1 MDATVTEY
9 IKILLDILVAATLSI
24 ILLFIARRYRKEK
37 TLVGYKARSRDEKYA
52 GLALIILGAVFIVV
66 SVLQLLMLIN
76 SNYYSAVPFGLTG
89 IQATMGNQT
98 TDVISAQLLGLGF
111 GVSFWLMIFGYG
123 GRKFV
128 MLGFD
133 LLRGREVRIIKK
145 IRK

>member
-9 IKILLDILVAATLSI
+9 IKILLDILVAAIVST

-37 TLVGYKARSRDEKYA
+37 TLVGFKARSKDEKYV
-52 GLALIILGAVFIVV
+52 GFALIILGAVFIIL
-66 SVLQLLMLIN
+66 SVLQLLLLIN

-89 IQATMGNQT
+89 IQVTLGNQT
-98 TDVISAQLLGLGF
+98 TDIISAQLLGLGF
-111 GVSFWLMIFGYG
+111 GISFWLMVFGYG

-133 LLRGREVRIIKK
+133 LLRGRQVKIIKK
-145 IRK
+145 FMK

>member
-9 IKILLDILVAATLSI
+9 IKILLDILVAATISI

-37 TLVGYKARSRDEKYA
+37 TLVGYKARSRDEKYI

-66 SVLQLLMLIN
+66 SVLELLLLIN
-76 SNYYSAVPFGLTG
+76 SNYYSAVPFGITG